1 MQHKNW
7 SCIKCGHNKY
17 EIGEMRVAG
26 SFWQKIFNV
35 QRTKFSSVTCAKCTY
50 REFFKGVKGST
61 ITDIFDFFT
70 T

>member
-7 SCIKCGHNKY
+7 SCIKCVYNNY

-35 QRTKFSSVTCAKCTY
+35 QRTKFSSVTCARCTY
-50 REFFKGVKGST
+50 AKLFKVVKGST
-61 ITDIFDFFT
+61 LTDIFDFFT